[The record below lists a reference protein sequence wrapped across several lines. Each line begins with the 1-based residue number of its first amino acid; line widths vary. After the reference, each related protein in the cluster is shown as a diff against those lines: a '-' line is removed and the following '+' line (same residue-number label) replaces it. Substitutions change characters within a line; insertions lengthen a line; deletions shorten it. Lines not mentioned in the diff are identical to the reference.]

1 MANAKFATSGV
12 IAAKVASTSTSPNF
26 ELGTRFTGNDGSEFI
41 YVQASGAIT
50 GPGYVVGI
58 DEDHQAAHLAA
69 AAGGALGDMVGV
81 APVAFADDAYG
92 WVQIKGPCDVRVSAD
107 CAANVVLA
115 ATATAG
121 QIDDAVG
128 KTIVGLI
135 LTTARSDSAGLAPGF
150 ANFPVVGATTE

>member
-1 MANAKFATSGV
+1 MANSKFATSGI
-12 IAAKVASTSTSPNF
+12 IAAKVTGTETTAKF
-26 ELGTRFTGNDGSEFI
+26 EVGQRFTGNDGSEFI
-41 YVQASGAIT
+41 YVQANGAIT
-50 GPGYVVGI
+50 GPGYVCGI
-58 DEDHQAAHLAA
+58 DEDHQATMLAA
-69 AAGGALGDMVGV
+69 AAGGLLGDMVGV

-92 WVQIKGPCDVRVSAD
+92 WLQIKGPCDVQVAAS

-135 LTTARSDSAGLAPGF
+135 LTTAREASAGLAPGF
-150 ANFPVVGATTE
+150 ANFPVVGATTA